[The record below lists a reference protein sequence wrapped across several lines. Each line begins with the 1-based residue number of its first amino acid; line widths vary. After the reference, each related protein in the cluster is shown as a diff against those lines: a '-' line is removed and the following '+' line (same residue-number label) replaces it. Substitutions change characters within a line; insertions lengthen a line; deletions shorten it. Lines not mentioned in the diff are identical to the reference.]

1 VLSHINRGLINCKL
15 GKHVTMVGGVIDEE
29 TGLLTYS
36 IGGHLP
42 LPVLY
47 TPDSVRYLEGRGLPV
62 GLFNE
67 ATYEDLV
74 LELPPQF
81 SLTLMSDGILDLL
94 PGLHSKIKKRL
105 AGNRQGSGW
114 QPGWAAATIWIGYA
128 WGDAG

>member
-1 VLSHINRGLINCKL
+1 
-15 GKHVTMVGGVIDEE
+15 MVGGVIDEE

-36 IGGHLP
+36 VGGHLP

-67 ATYEDLV
+67 ATYEDHV
-74 LELPPQF
+74 LELPPTF

-94 PGLHSKIKKRL
+94 PEPTLKEKKPL
-105 AGNRQGSGW
+105 CHNG
-114 QPGWAAATIWIGYA
+114 
-128 WGDAG
+128 

>member
-1 VLSHINRGLINCKL
+1 
-15 GKHVTMVGGVIDEE
+15 
-29 TGLLTYS
+29 
-36 IGGHLP
+36 
-42 LPVLY
+42 
-47 TPDSVRYLEGRGLPV
+47 V

-94 PGLHSKIKKRL
+94 PGDTLKDKEAPCR
-105 AGNRQGSGW
+105 NRQGGGR
-114 QPGWAAATIWIGYA
+114 QPGWAAPTIRIGYA